1 MHLKQVIYKLNE
13 KTLKLKSL
21 DSAGKWNRLAQLML
35 LRIKNFRESTTLSR
49 WHKPILIA
57 SRKGKLNLK
66 NLQEID
72 LADVVAKLKQKEQ
85 KLILYMKKK

>member
-13 KTLKLKSL
+13 KNLKLKSL

-49 WHKPILIA
+49 WHKLILIA

-72 LADVVAKLKQKEQ
+72 LTDVVAKLKQKEE
-85 KLILYMKKK
+85 KLR